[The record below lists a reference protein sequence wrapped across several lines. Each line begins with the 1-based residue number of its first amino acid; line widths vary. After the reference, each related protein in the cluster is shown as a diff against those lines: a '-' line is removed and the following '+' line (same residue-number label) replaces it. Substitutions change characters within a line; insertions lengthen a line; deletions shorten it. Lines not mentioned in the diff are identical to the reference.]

1 MSIHIRTV
9 HITTAGLIDYPFIG
23 LVAQKD
29 RIYASDENEPNLS
42 AIPQGIR
49 RENYRRN
56 QSIYNCWRFYGKEVF
71 VPYAESR

>member
-1 MSIHIRTV
+1 M
-9 HITTAGLIDYPFIG
+9 
-23 LVAQKD
+23 AQKD

-49 RENYRRN
+49 RENYLRN

-71 VPYAESR
+71 VPYAESH